1 MRCLR
6 DGWLD
11 ADEVVNLVRDAQR
24 GAPHAL
30 DALLASLRVSFV
42 RFFARR
48 LRSDGAEDLA
58 QVALTCVAGA
68 LRRIDP
74 DRAGEFVVTVAE
86 NRLRSEQRHRAR
98 QARQF
103 VPMDLVEAVPA
114 RDAPD
119 REAETNDVAH
129 AVQQACRTT
138 LPPHLREIVLGVL
151 RGRTQVEIAA
161 EQRVPTGTIRTR
173 FRRAR
178 TLLRVELA
186 RYRPEP
192 RSR

>member
-1 MRCLR
+1 MLPMRWSASCATR
-6 DGWLD
+6 S
-11 ADEVVNLVRDAQR
+11 R
-24 GAPHAL
+24 GAPRAL
-30 DALLASLRVSFV
+30 DALLESLRFSFV

-58 QVALTCVAGA
+58 QLTLISLDGA
-68 LRRIDP
+68 LRRIDSE
-74 DRAGEFVVTVAE
+74 RAAEFVVTVAE
-86 NRLRSEQRHRAR
+86 NRLRSELRRRAR

-103 VPMDLVEAVPA
+103 VPMDLAESVPA

-119 REAETNDVAH
+119 REAESNDVAH

-138 LPPHLREIVLGVL
+138 LPPHLREIVLGIL
-151 RGRTQVEIAA
+151 GGRTQVEIAA

-178 TLLRVELA
+178 TLLCVELE
-186 RYRPEP
+186 RYRPES